1 MEIPKKKNVIVTYV
15 ALFKVFKVTAFW
27 KECPV
32 FFLQFCTIYFIFK
45 KDKKSHCK
53 SHSVCDWIDL
63 ENGMIF
69 GVPLRVTWTLV
80 SSIQRYRHF
89 PLKLSSAFLFFELSA
104 QAL

>member
-45 KDKKSHCK
+45 KDKKVIVNPIL
-53 SHSVCDWIDL
+53 SVI
-63 ENGMIF
+63 G
-69 GVPLRVTWTLV
+69 
-80 SSIQRYRHF
+80 SIWRT
-89 PLKLSSAFLFFELSA
+89 A
-104 QAL
+104 